1 MRIHPNRPSDTVRS
15 STAFPPRYY
24 GDDMENIN
32 ERLKLDMMGRWI
44 DEVWTPDHQGVDWLT
59 VWGSNSCTHSR
70 VIDAFNKGFALPRET
85 RFTGWDYVTCPLIPR
100 ITMLTY
106 DGDPSYRTG
115 AFRYQFESTD
125 AEGKVTTTE
134 VLVMC
139 SHYNDDGH
147 LVTLACMPRGF
158 LDIWV
163 KFEDECSRLVRGL
176 SPDSKVVIIGGS
188 QASFVPQTGWE
199 EIILPEKLKS
209 DILEDVESFF
219 KKGVEVYKRLNLKPF
234 RKLLLAGVPGTGKT
248 MLCNAMAKWALEREY
263 VVIYISSAD
272 RSGATFGKIQQALN
286 VAADS
291 DNPTLILLEE
301 IDAYLHAKEK
311 ALVLNVLDGSESFV
325 NERGTLLIA
334 TTNYPEAIDE
344 RVLKRPGRLDRIF
357 IIPETRDK
365 EDAEKMLRRYLGEMW
380 QDSHRSVAARL
391 VGYPGAFIRE
401 VALYALTQVAYED
414 LPELPLEMLERSFA
428 GLKEQIDAKEEFFT
442 KRAAKRM
449 GFGSGAGIE
458 RPDRDRDRDR
468 EVNGFKP

>member
-1 MRIHPNRPSDTVRS
+1 MDNT
-15 STAFPPRYY
+15 
-24 GDDMENIN
+24 IN
-32 ERLKLDMMGRWI
+32 ERLKLDMMGHWI
-44 DEVWTPDHQGVDWLT
+44 DETWIPAHPDVEWIT

-70 VIDAFNKGFALPRET
+70 VVDAFNKDHPLPHDT
-85 RFTGWDYVTCPLIPR
+85 RFTGWEYDSCPLIPR

-115 AFRYQFESTD
+115 TFRYQFRTPAPAGES
-125 AEGKVTTTE
+125 AEATITE

-147 LVTLACMPRGF
+147 LVTLACMPRAF
-158 LDIWV
+158 VDVWV

-188 QASFVPQTGWE
+188 QSSFVPKTGWD
-199 EIILPEKLKS
+199 EIILPPKLKT

-219 KKGVEVYKRLNLKPF
+219 KKGVDVYKRLNLKPF

-248 MLCNAMAKWALEREY
+248 MLCNALAKWALEREY

-272 RSGATFGKIQQALN
+272 RTGATFGKIQQALN

-357 IIPETRDK
+357 IIPETRDR
-365 EDAEKMLRRYLGEMW
+365 EEAEKMLRRYLGDMW
-380 QDSHRSVAARL
+380 QDAHAGVATKL

-442 KRAAKRM
+442 RRAAKRI
-449 GFGSGAGIE
+449 GFGSGLDRG
-458 RPDRDRDRDR
+458 DRDRDRDR
-468 EVNGFKP
+468 DGESNGFKRLP

>member
-1 MRIHPNRPSDTVRS
+1 MRHHPTRVVDAGRRFTTMPMR
-15 STAFPPRYY
+15 FY

-32 ERLKLDMMGRWI
+32 ERLKLDTMGRWI
-44 DEVWTPDHQGVDWLT
+44 DEAWIPTRPNVDWIT

-70 VIDAFNKGFALPRET
+70 VIDVFNKDYSLPNGW
-85 RFTGWDYVTCPLIPR
+85 RFGGWEYGDCNLIPR
-100 ITMLTY
+100 IMMLTY

-115 AFRYQFESTD
+115 AFLYTFNQH
-125 AEGKVTTTE
+125 AEDGAILASVQAL
-134 VLVMC
+134 VLC

-147 LVTLACMPRGF
+147 LVTLACMPRSF
-158 LDIWV
+158 VDIWV

-176 SPDSKVVIIGGS
+176 SPDAKVVIIGGS
-188 QASFVPQTGWE
+188 QASFVPKTTWD
-199 EIILPEKLKS
+199 EIILPDKLKT

-219 KKGVEVYKRLNLKPF
+219 QKGVDVYKRLNLKPF

-248 MLCNAMAKWALEREY
+248 MLCNAMARWALEREY

-325 NERGTLLIA
+325 NEKGTLLIA

-365 EDAEKMLRRYLGEMW
+365 IDAEKMLRRYLGDMW
-380 QDSHRSVAARL
+380 RDEHTEIAGRL

-414 LPELPLEMLERSFA
+414 LPLLSLELLEKSYN

-442 KRAAKRM
+442 KRTAKKL
-449 GFGSGAGIE
+449 GFGLGM
-458 RPDRDRDRDR
+458 DRDRGDR
-468 EVNGFKP
+468 EPNGNRGGL

>member
-1 MRIHPNRPSDTVRS
+1 VRHHPTRVVDAGRRQTTKPT
-15 STAFPPRYY
+15 RYY
-24 GDDMENIN
+24 GDDMDNIN
-32 ERLKLDMMGRWI
+32 ERLKLDTMGRWI
-44 DEVWTPDHQGVDWLT
+44 DDSWIPTHADVDWVTL
-59 VWGSNSCTHSR
+59 WGSNSCTHSR
-70 VIDAFNKGFALPRET
+70 VIDVFNRTFVLPERWHFA
-85 RFTGWDYVTCPLIPR
+85 GWEYADCNLIPR
-100 ITMLTY
+100 IMMLTY

-115 AFRYQFESTD
+115 AFLYTFEQRDDNETVIGSLQ
-125 AEGKVTTTE
+125 
-134 VLVMC
+134 VLVLC

-147 LVTLACMPRGF
+147 LVTLACMPRAF
-158 LDIWV
+158 IEPWV

-176 SPDSKVVIIGGS
+176 SPDAKVVIIGGS
-188 QASFVPQTGWE
+188 QSSFVPKTSWE
-199 EIILPEKLKS
+199 EIILPDKLKN

-219 KKGVEVYKRLNLKPF
+219 KKGVDVYKRLNLKPF

-248 MLCNAMAKWALEREY
+248 MLCNALAKWALEREY

-272 RSGATFGKIQQALN
+272 RTGATFGKIQQALN

-325 NERGTLLIA
+325 NEKGTLLIA

-365 EDAEKMLRRYLGEMW
+365 LDAEKMLRRYLGDMW
-380 QDSHRSVAARL
+380 RESHVDIAAKL

-414 LPELPLEMLERSFA
+414 LPELTLEMLERSYN

-442 KRAAKRM
+442 KRTPKKL
-449 GFGSGAGIE
+449 GFGLGMDRAERDPNGARG
-458 RPDRDRDRDR
+458 
-468 EVNGFKP
+468 N